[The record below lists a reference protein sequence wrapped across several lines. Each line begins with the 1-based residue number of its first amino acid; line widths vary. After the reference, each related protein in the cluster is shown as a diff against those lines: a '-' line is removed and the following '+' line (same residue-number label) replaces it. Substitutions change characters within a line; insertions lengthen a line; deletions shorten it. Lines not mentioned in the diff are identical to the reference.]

1 MRNMPEE
8 KRKNSFGMK
17 TDFAREITSKRG
29 ISGLQTFV
37 SALIVILIV
46 CITVLSLVPPV
57 SRDALVHHLA
67 LPKLYLKHGGMYEI
81 PSMPFSYYPMNLQLL
96 YMISLYLG
104 NDIIPKLIHFTF
116 ALLTAWVMFSYLRS
130 RINTLYALF
139 GSLFFLSIPIMVKL
153 STTAYVDLGLIF
165 FSTTS
170 LLLLF
175 KWAEKK
181 FKLRY
186 LLASAMMCGLG
197 MGTKYNGIIS
207 FLLLTLM
214 TPIVCERFSSNKSPA
229 FFKPLSFGVLFLVT
243 GLLVFSPWMARN
255 YAWTKNPVYPLFP
268 GWFESQNKGVPESPE
283 EKEEGGRPLGIFVIR
298 KEIYHEQGWKIA
310 LLPIRIF
317 FQGKDG
323 SPQYFD
329 GKLNPFLLILPFFAF
344 CRWRKEPEYL
354 KKEKRGLLAFAV
366 LFFAI
371 ALCTSDLRIRYISP
385 IIPPLIILSIF
396 GVKRIHDWATGQCKA
411 GLRALTT
418 FLLLLVT
425 CLPLL
430 YNGKYILEQF
440 KYADPLSYLTGEVSR
455 DEYISKYRPEYPAM
469 QYINGSLPANAKVL
483 FLFVGGRGYFSDRDY
498 ILGEGTL
505 AQFVRWAR
513 TPEEI
518 STELRSTGVTHL
530 LIFHPLFERWVKDN
544 FQEEKQKLLKKFFEN
559 YVQFVYFRDGF
570 SVSSLRNPLS

>member
-1 MRNMPEE
+1 MKMV
-8 KRKNSFGMK
+8 FGP
-17 TDFAREITSKRG
+17 EITSKRG
-29 ISGLQTFV
+29 ISALQTFV

-46 CITVLSLVPPV
+46 CITILSLVPPV
-57 SRDALVHHLA
+57 SRDALIQHLA

-96 YMISLYLG
+96 YMVSLYLG

-139 GSLFFLSIPIMVKL
+139 GSLFFLSIPIIVKL

-165 FSTTS
+165 FSTAS

-181 FKLRY
+181 FKVRY
-186 LLASAMMCGLG
+186 LLASAMMVGLG
-197 MGTKYNGIIS
+197 MGTKYNGIVS

-214 TPIVCERFSSNKSPA
+214 TPIVCERFSSNKVPG
-229 FFKPLSFGVLFLVT
+229 FIKPLSFGVLFFVT
-243 GLLVFSPWMARN
+243 GLLVFSPWLARN

-268 GWFESQNKGVPESPE
+268 GWFEAQNKSLPGSPE
-283 EKEEGGRPLGIFVIR
+283 EKEEGGRPLGIFRIR
-298 KEIYHEQGWKIA
+298 KEIYHEQGWEIA
-310 LLPIRIF
+310 LLPLRVF
-317 FQGKDG
+317 FQGQDG

-344 CRWRKEPEYL
+344 CRWKKEPEFIE
-354 KKEKRGLLAFAV
+354 KEKRGLLAFAV

-371 ALCTSDLRIRYISP
+371 VFCTRDLRIRYISP

-396 GVKRIHDWATGQCKA
+396 GVKRIHDWASRQSKG
-411 GLRALTT
+411 GLRVLTT
-418 FLLLLVT
+418 CFLSLVT

-430 YNGKYILEQF
+430 YDGKYILEQF
-440 KYADPLSYLTGEVSR
+440 KYVAPLSYLTGEVSR
-455 DEYISKYRPEYPAM
+455 NEYISKYRPEYPAM

-483 FLFVGGRGYFSDRDY
+483 FLFVGGRGYFCDRDY

-505 AQFVRWAR
+505 AQFVRGAR
-513 TPEEI
+513 TPEEV
-518 STELRSTGVTHL
+518 SSELRSTGVTHL
-530 LIFHPLFERWVKDN
+530 LIFHPLFEKWVKDN
-544 FQEEKQKLLKKFFEN
+544 FQEEKQKLLKKFFEK
-559 YVQFVYFRDGF
+559 YVQFLFFRDGF
-570 SVSSLRNPLS
+570 SVLSLRNPSS

>member
-139 GSLFFLSIPIMVKL
+139 GSLFFLSIPIIVKL

-371 ALCTSDLRIRYISP
+371 AFCTSDLRIRYISP

-505 AQFVRWAR
+505 AQFVRRAR